1 MFDLPQKAA
10 TAFLNLINITLPYF
24 ERTTLLTVSICIK
37 MTFLRSIMMV
47 GNDQIFIYKLP

>member
-1 MFDLPQKAA
+1 MLHSQQKAA
-10 TAFLNLINITLPYF
+10 TTFLNLINIPMSYF
-24 ERTTLLTVSICIK
+24 ERTTLLTVPIWIK